1 MTHRSGTPEIT
12 GTGGAESGSVPA
24 AFVDV
29 DETLVRSVTF
39 LSLFSFDARRRGRG
53 AEADA
58 VIEEFRALRAAG
70 MSRGESHRWFYRHWS
85 GRDVADLGHVGRE
98 WFASRAADP
107 AFFNIAVRRRLAEL
121 SRAGS
126 RIVLV
131 SGSFAPALCPIAEAV
146 GATSVLCTSLATAAG
161 KYTGEVLATMVGA
174 DKSAA
179 LHRYAEEAAIDLSS
193 CAAFGDHH
201 SDVAMFELVGH
212 PVVVGDADPRLHGYP
227 AQRLPGWTAP
237 VSRGS

>member
-1 MTHRSGTPEIT
+1 MGT
-12 GTGGAESGSVPA
+12 ESCSVPA

-29 DETLVRSVTF
+29 DETLVRDVTF

-58 VIEEFRALRAAG
+58 VLEEFLALRAAG
-70 MSRGESHRWFYRHWS
+70 MSRGESHRWFYRHWA
-85 GRDVADLGHVGRE
+85 GRDVADVRQVGRA
-98 WFASRAADP
+98 WFASRSADP

-121 SRAGS
+121 SDTGT

-131 SGSFAPALCPIAEAV
+131 SGSFTPALRPIAEVV
-146 GATSVLCTSLATAAG
+146 GASSVLCTTLATAAG
-161 KYTGEVLATMVGA
+161 RYTGEVVATMVGA

-179 LHRYAEEAAIDLSS
+179 LLRYAEEAAIGLSS

-201 SDVAMFELVGH
+201 SDTAMFELVGH

-227 AQRLPGWTAP
+227 AQRLPG
-237 VSRGS
+237 